1 MIRYHS
7 IDSLFLYL
15 WLNRKNSSDTQIVL
29 MEKKKPSD
37 CLSTNSTL
45 LYFSL
50 ASKLFKIDMSIMI
63 FKTFQLFLIFE
74 PVDYRLYKL

>member
-29 MEKKKPSD
+29 MEKKNPVTAY
-37 CLSTNSTL
+37 LQTL
-45 LYFSL
+45 PFYTL
-50 ASKLFKIDMSIMI
+50 AWLQNYLKL
-63 FKTFQLFLIFE
+63 T
-74 PVDYRLYKL
+74 